1 LLLLRLLSQVYSPST
16 IAVFG
21 ANSPKDN
28 TPNDTI
34 MQPSTIY
41 GVTKVGA
48 ELL

>member
-1 LLLLRLLSQVYSPST
+1 LLLLLPAQVFSPST

-21 ANSPKDN
+21 VNSPKDN

-48 ELL
+48 QPT